1 MLGDAGANAL
11 GAMLGTAAAIG
22 LPRPARIAA
31 LAAITG
37 LTAAS
42 EVVSFTAVIARTP
55 ALNWADML
63 GRRPSAAP
71 ASPASPVPQA
81 PRAPGTPSGTEPGER
96 QEAEP
101 PAGAARA

>member
-1 MLGDAGANAL
+1 VKL
-11 GAMLGTAAAIG
+11 TTS
-22 LPRPARIAA
+22 